1 MESSITNTLDI
12 LYPASYPGT
21 AKTKVSFYAQ
31 TPDLLPIYGKES
43 AERRCFVTDA
53 TVATLDCMKSF
64 INRFED
70 GACGKDILIILG
82 SGEPYKTIESV
93 LTITQTA
100 LEAGFSRNDLFVG
113 IGGGVICDLTGFAAS
128 VYKRGIRVQFVPT
141 TLLSMVDA
149 SIGGKTGCDFQNY
162 KNMLGAFWP
171 AEEIHVFPK
180 FVQTLSKAQYRSGLA
195 EAIKTGLIYDK
206 ELYEIFKQKSE
217 ELIDRNPDTVLEII
231 IKSAKAKSEIV
242 KQDFTEQ
249 NIRAY
254 LNFGHTFGHALETLA
269 GLGNITH
276 GDAVAWGIGRAIC
289 LSARKE
295 FCSEQ
300 YKDEVLSVLQKYG
313 WCTSAI
319 HPLVLG
325 GGIGERLIAVMHKD
339 KKNKNDT
346 IRLILQN
353 GLAQTFIQET
363 DDKDILAILK

>member
-171 AEEIHVFPK
+171 AEIHVFPK

-363 DDKDILAILK
+363 DDKDILAVLK

>member
-313 WCTSAI
+313 WCPSSI
-319 HPLVLG
+319 FSHLQF
-325 GGIGERLIAVMHKD
+325 
-339 KKNKNDT
+339 
-346 IRLILQN
+346 IL
-353 GLAQTFIQET
+353 
-363 DDKDILAILK
+363 